1 MTKLKKAKGKRQKA
15 KIRNNLMYLY
25 IYKNLIMKWFKNETS
40 LITILQIEEITKR
53 LSLVT
58 ESFYSESN
66 KFKFEGKIFSN
77 EFNILPT
84 FDYGPRN
91 QLRPEIIGKIYE
103 SDKESIVKLTF
114 ILPKNIKALM
124 VFTLI
129 INLAFTIFL
138 YLKPISNFISWHI
151 YIYFIITTFIIFFI
165 VYNLKVNQ
173 SIKVICKLV
182 EAKQIKHA
190 KRFL

>member
-1 MTKLKKAKGKRQKA
+1 
-15 KIRNNLMYLY
+15 MYLY

-138 YLKPISNFISWHI
+138 YLKPISNFISWYI
-151 YIYFIITTFIIFFI
+151 YIYFIIITFIIFFI